1 MPQAM
6 GESFVRAEARSILS
20 KNRLELALLRVGVF
34 GNAIRLQGV
43 LRRIAG
49 LPELTHEALE
59 SLEREMRR
67 IPGVRRVEML
77 LSNWHRQDCE
87 WMPTASEVIDIV
99 DVDPQMSP
107 AQVLRRLSDDSEPE
121 EI

>member
-1 MPQAM
+1 M

-20 KNRLELALLRVGVF
+20 RNRLVLALLRVGVF
-34 GNAIRLQGV
+34 GNAIRLQGA
-43 LRRIAG
+43 LRRVAG

-77 LSNWHRQDCE
+77 LDNWHRQDSE
-87 WMPTASEVIDIV
+87 WKPTATEELDIEEL
-99 DVDPQMSP
+99 DPQVLP
-107 AQVLRRLSDDSEPE
+107 AQISCSWLSEDSEPSE
-121 EI
+121 L